1 MVDFVMYRSVVQS
14 IAYTVSYCDGN
25 LSFKPLTSTHKVQM
39 QTTNNI
45 LNNNKHWDKEDMYPY
60 GINTV

>member
-1 MVDFVMYRSVVQS
+1 MVDFVMHRSVVQS
-14 IAYTVSYCDGN
+14 IASTVSYCDGN

-45 LNNNKHWDKEDMYPY
+45 LNNNKH
-60 GINTV
+60 